1 MRLIHLFITII
12 LLASA
17 ICSCR
22 SVKYVPVESSST
34 VRDSVNVIDST
45 AIRWIERTVDSVR
58 IRDSVV
64 ITQDENGNILK
75 QEYYRETER
84 YKSLEREYDELL
96 RKYEALK
103 AAKTDTIRVPYPVER
118 DLTKWQEFRLKW
130 FNILVA
136 VLLGLIIW
144 TFRKPIITFIRK
156 LI

>member
-17 ICSCR
+17 TCSCR
-22 SVKYVPVESSST
+22 SVKYVPVESVRQDT
-34 VRDSVNVIDST
+34 VYVNRLQRDSVYV
-45 AIRWIERTVDSVR
+45 ADSVF
-58 IRDSVV
+58 V
-64 ITQDENGNILK
+64 
-75 QEYYRETER
+75 REKGDTVQIVRTR
-84 YKSLEREYDELL
+84 YIDRFRNRTDTL
-96 RKYEALK
+96 RMVSN
-103 AAKTDTIRVPYPVER
+103 DTIRVPYPVER
-118 DLTKWQEFRLKW
+118 ELTKWQEFRLKW